1 MKKNIHANPILE
13 AQQAYQAAGTLLDKQ
28 DESQQMYAALE
39 LRRCIE
45 SVVYQKLQVY
55 GAVLPEDSV
64 YKWQAAHAF
73 DALIEIEPDAEESFT
88 MAVGLQEAP
97 DKPSAGLLKV
107 IGTDHRPNNRWVKK
121 TWQKLG
127 SYLHA
132 EWPFAKSTRPSVPP
146 RNFLIKTFAELAP
159 PVNSSFSFAAWNVIE
174 FDCSCCGAV
183 AKVIDKVVES
193 TRRATCFS
201 CDLRYRAE
209 KDEEGFK
216 FYPDANPF
224 TCECGAENFVA
235 PHRVKIGYSFP
246 CRACKRVFE
255 IVRSDWHY
263 TVAAGAQ
270 PSLSETE

>member
-1 MKKNIHANPILE
+1 MKKNTQANPILE
-13 AQQAYQAAGTLLDKQ
+13 ARQAYQAARILLDTHDDAQ
-28 DESQQMYAALE
+28 LMYAALE

-64 YKWQAAHAF
+64 YKWQAAQAF
-73 DALIEIEPDAEESFT
+73 DALIEIEPDAEEPFT
-88 MAVGLQEAP
+88 VAVGLQEAP
-97 DKPSAGLLKV
+97 DKPAVGPLKV
-107 IGTDHRPNNRWVKK
+107 IGTDYRPNNRWVKK

-132 EWPFAKSTRPSVPP
+132 EWPFSKSNRPSVPP
-146 RNFLIKTFAELAP
+146 REFLANTFAELAP
-159 PVNSSFSFAAWNVIE
+159 LVNSSFTFAAWNVIE

-183 AKVIDKVVES
+183 AKVIDRVVER
-193 TRRATCFS
+193 TLRATCFS
-201 CDLRYRAE
+201 CDLRYRAG
-209 KDEEGFK
+209 KNGVGFT
-216 FYPDANPF
+216 FYPDADPF
-224 TCECGAENFVA
+224 TCECGAENFIP

-263 TVAAGAQ
+263 TLSGIQ
-270 PSLSETE
+270 PHPSESE